1 MYRFSEQDENQL
13 EIFEKSMPFSGTLI
27 RKNRWIK
34 LAGLVNWRELEA
46 VYAKTFSKTGR
57 PGVRARYVIGSLIIK
72 HILECSDEEV
82 CLHLSENPYM
92 QFFVGFPRF
101 RTDVPY
107 DSSTLT
113 NVRKRLSKEQFDAF
127 EQELIGMLTAKK
139 LIHPK
144 GMLTDATVFQSEI
157 TYPTDC
163 GLLYKAQ
170 NFCVANIKRL
180 GADLGRRVRTYCRVA
195 HKSYL
200 AFSKKRRKT
209 AQDVRKMHK
218 LMLGYVRRNIGH
230 LDALITEAKERGMT
244 IPKRVHATFRTI
256 KTVYDQQKQMYK
268 NKTKSISDRIVSI
281 HKPYVR
287 PIVRGKTNK
296 EVEFGAKVSLRHV
309 DGYLFADHVSFDNY
323 HEGTMLAHSIERF
336 EQAFGKKPAYVSMD
350 SIYGSRENRAYLKEQ
365 TIRTSV
371 KPLGRPK
378 KDSSTRYE
386 KQWRRQKQK
395 ERNHIEGAIGNSKT
409 TYSLELVRA
418 KTAKTEYSWIRFA
431 LMSRNLAVAG
441 RRIQ

>member
-1 MYRFSEQDENQL
+1 MYRFSEPDKNQL
-13 EIFEKSMPFSGTLI
+13 EIFEQSLPFGGKLN
-27 RKNRWIK
+27 RKNRWIQ
-34 LAGLVNWRELEA
+34 LSGLVNWRELEA
-46 VYAKTFSKTGR
+46 IYAKTFSGTGR

-72 HILECSDEEV
+72 HIMKCSDEEV
-82 CLHLSENPYM
+82 WLHISENPYM
-92 QFFVGFPRF
+92 QYFIGFSRY
-101 RTDVPY
+101 RYDAPY
-107 DSSTLT
+107 DPSTLT

-127 EQELIGMLTAKK
+127 EHELIGMLTAKE

-163 GLLYKAQ
+163 GLLHKAQ
-170 NFCVANIKRL
+170 TFCVANIKRL
-180 GADLGRRVRTYCRVA
+180 GAVLGRRMRTYCRVA

-218 LMLGYVRRNIGH
+218 RMLGYVRRNIGQ
-230 LDALITEAKERGMT
+230 LDELITEAKARGLS
-244 IPKRVHATFRTI
+244 IPKRVHSTFQTI
-256 KTVYDQQKQMYK
+256 KTMYDQQKQMYK
-268 NKTKSISDRIVSI
+268 SNTKSISDRIVSI

-296 EVEFGAKVSLRHV
+296 DVEFGAKVSLSYV

-323 HEGTMLAHSIERF
+323 HEGTMLVKSIERF

-350 SIYGSRENRAYLKEQ
+350 SIYGSRENRAYLKKQ

-386 KQWRRQKQK
+386 KQWKRQKQK
-395 ERNHIEGAIGNSKT
+395 ERSHIEGAIGNSKT
-409 TYSLELVRA
+409 AYALELVRA
-418 KTAKTEYSWIRFA
+418 KTEKTEYSWIRFA
-431 LMSRNLAVAG
+431 LMSRNLALAG